1 MQRVDFQNKDNK
13 KNIGIQSFRTKIS
26 QKKHESIQTQ
36 SEENLSEHEKQAA
49 VADRSEFFTAFAYC
63 QALIFKSWIE
73 ASDKLIKKIQAKKE
87 DRESSEIPS
96 LYIDIHEEIFTT
108 LFKSSEYAANLGRLI
123 NSSMLI
129 MKNWQILSKN
139 SPDSKKDY
147 SNKNKR

>member
-1 MQRVDFQNKDNK
+1 MQRVDFLNKDNEK
-13 KNIGIQSFRTKIS
+13 DIRIQSFRTKIP

-36 SEENLSEHEKQAA
+36 SEENLSEREKQAA

-73 ASDKLIKKIQAKKE
+73 ASDKLVKRMQAEKGQ
-87 DRESSEIPS
+87 ESSEIPS
-96 LYIDIHEEIFTT
+96 LYVDIHEEIFTT
-108 LFKSSEYAANLGRLI
+108 LFKSPEYASNLGRMI
-123 NSSMLI
+123 NASMLV

-139 SPDSKKDY
+139 NSDSKNDY